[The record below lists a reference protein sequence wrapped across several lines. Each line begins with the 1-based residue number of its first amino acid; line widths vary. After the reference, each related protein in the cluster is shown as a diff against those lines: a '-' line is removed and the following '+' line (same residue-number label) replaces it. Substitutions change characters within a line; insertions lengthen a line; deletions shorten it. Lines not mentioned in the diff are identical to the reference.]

1 MMEFKKLFE
10 PGKIGKLGVKNR
22 IVMAPL
28 GHGFAFGTKDG
39 FMTDRLIAFHE
50 ARARGGVGLIQPT
63 TSSLGPPYDSV
74 TAFSPGVLTI
84 TDNEHVESVKRWT
97 ERIHSYGV
105 KASFSLSHQGAAL
118 ARMVQ
123 MRPFTDR
130 PEWNRVVT
138 ATGTKDPVTGF
149 ETHTL
154 TEDEIIDIVEAFGQA
169 AERGVAAGFDL
180 VRIQGCHAYLIHQFL
195 SPRENGRTDKYGG
208 SIENRARFTC
218 EIIKRVR
225 KAVGPDFPILFRMN
239 GDDHIEGGI
248 TLDEAIEQAR
258 MFIDAGVDIL
268 DISSGPSESSHW
280 QFVTMYQPSGLLVPS
295 AAAIKRATGATV
307 MAVGK
312 INPALGERILEEG
325 LADFIQMGRP
335 LMADPELPN
344 KVREGR
350 LDEIRP
356 CIYCGHCQAGGTPGG
371 YANCTVNPALG
382 KELEY
387 SVEPAQEK
395 KKVMVVGGGPAGMEA
410 ARILAERGHETSLYE
425 KSDTLGGQWKAV
437 AAHLPEQKSL
447 ISYLSKGLVR
457 AGVNYY
463 LNKTVDRQTADDVQ
477 PDAVVV
483 ATGSIPTKPD
493 IPGIDNKHV
502 VQAVDVL
509 LGKADTGQEIVV
521 IGGRIV
527 GLGTALFLA
536 EKGKKVSV
544 ITRSQIGRGLGRNLK
559 PALFDSLIKYG
570 VHLYP
575 FSRPDSIT
583 ENGVNFWWNS
593 GDEKNRDDIFAFLKA
608 DTVVLATGSENDNRL
623 AEELKGIVPEVYTIG
638 DCAGKRSVFAAMRGG
653 AEIGLK
659 I

>member
-1 MMEFKKLFE
+1 MEKLVKLFE
-10 PGKIGKLGVKNR
+10 PGKIGKLEVKNR

-50 ARARGGVGLIQPT
+50 ERAKGGVGLIQAT
-63 TSSLGPPYDSV
+63 TSSLGPPYDTV

-84 TDNEHVESVKRWT
+84 TDDEHVESVKRWT
-97 ERIHSYGV
+97 QAIHAHGT

-123 MRPFTDR
+123 MRPFVDR

-138 ATGTKDPVTGF
+138 STGKKDPATGF

-154 TEDEIIDIVEAFGQA
+154 TEDEIADIIEAFGQA

-195 SPRENGRTDKYGG
+195 SPRENRRTDRYGG
-208 SIENRARFTC
+208 SIENRARFAC
-218 EIIKRVR
+218 EIIRRVR

-258 MFIDAGVDIL
+258 MFVDAGTDIL

-280 QFVTMYQPSGLLVPS
+280 QFVTMYQPSGLLVLS
-295 AAAIKRATGATV
+295 AAAIKKATKATV
-307 MAVGK
+307 MVVGK
-312 INPALGERILEEG
+312 INPVLGERILQEG

-335 LMADPELPN
+335 LMADPDLPN
-344 KVREGR
+344 KAKEGR
-350 LDEIRP
+350 LDEIKP

-371 YANCTVNPALG
+371 YANCTVNMELG
-382 KELEY
+382 RELDY
-387 SVEPAQEK
+387 RIEPAETK
-395 KKVMVVGGGPAGMEA
+395 KKVIVIGGGPAGMEA
-410 ARILAERGHETSLYE
+410 ARTLAERGHDTSLYE
-425 KSDTLGGQWKAV
+425 KSNSLGGQWKAV
-437 AAHLPEQKSL
+437 AAHLPEEHNL
-447 ISYLSKGLVR
+447 INYLAKGLDR
-457 AGVNYY
+457 ARVKVFLNQKVN
-463 LNKTVDRQTADDVQ
+463 VQ
-477 PDAVVV
+477 MVQEERPDAVVV
-483 ATGSIPTKPD
+483 ATGSVPATLG
-493 IPGIDNKHV
+493 IPGADGRNV

-509 LGKADTGQEIVV
+509 MGKVNVGQEVVV

-536 EKGKKVSV
+536 EKGKKISV
-544 ITRSQIGRGLGRNLK
+544 ITRSQIARGLGRNLK

-570 VHLYP
+570 VKLYP
-575 FSRPDSIT
+575 FSTPDSIT
-583 ENGVNFWWNS
+583 EKGVNIWWNS
-593 GDEKNRDDIFAFLKA
+593 GDEKARDHVFAFLRA
-608 DTVVLATGSENDNRL
+608 DTIVLAVGAENENRL
-623 AEELKGIVPEVYTIG
+623 ARELSGLMSEVYPIG

-653 AEIGLK
+653 SEVARK

>member
-1 MMEFKKLFE
+1 MAQFTRLFE
-10 PGKIGKLGVKNR
+10 PGRIGKLEVKNR

-50 ARARGGVGLIQPT
+50 ARARGGVGMIQPT
-63 TSSLGPPYDSV
+63 TSSLGSPYDSV

-84 TDNEHVESVKRWT
+84 TDDEHVESVKRWT
-97 ERIHSYGV
+97 ERIHSYGT

-138 ATGTKDPVTGF
+138 ATGTTDPVTGF
-149 ETHTL
+149 ETYSL
-154 TEDEIIDIVEAFGQA
+154 TEDEIADIVEAFGQA

-195 SPRENGRTDKYGG
+195 SPRENRRTDRYGG
-208 SIENRARFTC
+208 SVENRARFAC
-218 EIIKRVR
+218 DIIRRVR
-225 KAVGPDFPILFRMN
+225 KAVGPDFPILIRMN
-239 GDDHIEGGI
+239 GDDHIDDGI
-248 TLDEAIEQAR
+248 TLDEGIEHAR
-258 MFIDAGVDIL
+258 MFVDAGADIL
-268 DISSGPSESSHW
+268 DVSSGPSESSHW

-295 AAAIKRATGATV
+295 AAAIKNATGATV

-312 INPALGERILEEG
+312 INPVLGERILEEG

-350 LDEIRP
+350 LDEVRP

-382 KELEY
+382 RELEY
-387 SVEPAQEK
+387 RVEPAQEK
-395 KKVMVVGGGPAGMEA
+395 KKVIVVGGGPAGMEA
-410 ARILAERGHETSLYE
+410 ARLLAERGHETSLYE

-437 AAHLPEQKSL
+437 VAHLPEQNSL
-447 ISYLSKGLVR
+447 INYLSKGLDR
-457 AGVNYY
+457 AGV
-463 LNKTVDRQTADDVQ
+463 TVHLSTAFDRQMAEDIQ
-477 PDAVVV
+477 PDAIIV
-483 ATGSIPTKPD
+483 ATGSVPTKPD
-493 IPGIDNKHV
+493 IPGINSKRV

-509 LGKADTGQEIVV
+509 LNKVDTGQEIVV
-521 IGGRIV
+521 TGGRLV

-536 EKGKKVSV
+536 GKGKKVSV

-559 PALFDSLIKYG
+559 PALFDSLIQYG

-575 FSRPDSIT
+575 FSKPDSIT
-583 ENGVNFWWNS
+583 ENGINFWWNS
-593 GDEKNRDDIFAFLKA
+593 GDEKNRNDIFAFLEA
-608 DTVVLATGSENDNRL
+608 DTIVLATGSENDNGL
-623 AEELKGIVPEVYTIG
+623 AEELKGLIPEVYTIG
-638 DCAGKRSVFAAMRGG
+638 DCAGKRSIFAAVRGG
-653 AEIGLK
+653 AEIGMK